1 MFMQRDGFHFNFY
14 HMYTVF
20 SILDLCGL
28 IPHQA
33 VNILAIKRQTIEIV
47 MTTTVL
53 AILFVRFFSTFLS
66 FFGFYFHRN
75 FSYLVY
81 FLAVYAQAH
90 RSVVCVEKTKSG
102 SNYVESS
109 RVSTYIR
116 KKIRGRARSFQI
128 IWKQWRKNRFITCVS
143 RLHICGRNGELVF
156 RVKCVARRNKWI
168 CWWQYT
174 MHSTVN
180 NND

>member
-1 MFMQRDGFHFNFY
+1 MDFISIFNY
-14 HMYTVF
+14 MYTVF
-20 SILDLCGL
+20 SISDLCGL
-28 IPHQA
+28 IPHQP

-53 AILFVRFFSTFLS
+53 AILFVRFFLLFFLFSVFIFTVISVILCIFSQYMHKHTVQWFASKRPNQVSIMLSRQESVLTF
-66 FFGFYFHRN
+66 
-75 FSYLVY
+75 
-81 FLAVYAQAH
+81 
-90 RSVVCVEKTKSG
+90 E
-102 SNYVESS
+102 
-109 RVSTYIR
+109 

-128 IWKQWRKNRFITCVS
+128 IWKQWSKHRFITCVL
-143 RLHICGRNGELVF
+143 RLHIPPQTNWNGELVF

-168 CWWQYT
+168 CWWWQYT